1 MNGPILKRK
10 ILLLG
15 VVFIL
20 FSFMGSS
27 GRAQTLIPEDP
38 AKGARLFVSKG
49 CIRCHAFKGEGGKT
63 GPDFGRVDLG
73 NTLLDLASKLLNHIP
88 PMVQGMERMRM
99 TKPNLTGEEITD
111 ISAYLYFLKFF
122 DDPGNGTRG
131 QYLFNE
137 KGCGKCHPLSGRGK
151 EGEPG
156 LDQFPQNI
164 SPVYLSEMIW
174 NHGPVMIAQMV
185 KLGMKWPTF
194 EGTEM
199 MDLLEYIKV
208 NARGPKETAFITP
221 GNPRE
226 GRKIFFEKGCIK
238 CHAIRGEGGK
248 GGEDLGKRA
257 QLFYKSLTQITSIM
271 WNKGPTVLAKMA
283 QTQTGIPKFTAK
295 EMADLLAYLYF
306 LHFIDEPGNPVN
318 GKKAYLEM
326 GCVKCHGLDGK
337 PGDWMRVDLSKYEKV
352 SHPID
357 IVAGLWNHSL
367 EIEKAMKEK
376 GISWPRF
383 KREEL
388 VDILEFIRSPKKR

>member
-337 PGDWMRVDLSKYEKV
+337 PGDWMRVDLSKYQKV